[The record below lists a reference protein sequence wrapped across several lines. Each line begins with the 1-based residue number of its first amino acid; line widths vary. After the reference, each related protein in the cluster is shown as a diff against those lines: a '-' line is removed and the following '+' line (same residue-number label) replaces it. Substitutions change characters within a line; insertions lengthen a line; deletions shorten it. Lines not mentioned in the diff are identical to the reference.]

1 MHVILDDHTFKI
13 RTEQT
18 FMGGPEYPTKQ
29 GTLFGWVTHG
39 GKSTQANEYEKA
51 YCLGILGVEDRTA
64 HDQSEVL
71 SSFNESVTRG
81 VDGKYEVSVAW
92 IPGSF

>member
-1 MHVILDDHTFKI
+1 
-13 RTEQT
+13 
-18 FMGGPEYPTKQ
+18 MGDTWREEYIDNKCMYI
-29 GTLFGWVTHG
+29 
-39 GKSTQANEYEKA
+39 KEANEYEKA